1 MIEIHKSIGKKCTR
15 KRNMEERK
23 NGNLCKNVRGK
34 GMLWEKVYGSKS
46 MRERDVW

>member
-1 MIEIHKSIGKKCTR
+1 MKKNIQEKEIWERVYGR
-15 KRNMEERK
+15 KK

-46 MRERDVW
+46 MRERNVW